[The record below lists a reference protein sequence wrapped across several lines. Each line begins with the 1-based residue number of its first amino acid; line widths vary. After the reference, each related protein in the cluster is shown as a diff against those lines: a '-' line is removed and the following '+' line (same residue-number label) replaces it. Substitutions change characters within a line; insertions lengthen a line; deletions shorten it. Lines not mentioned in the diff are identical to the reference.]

1 MAKVLEL
8 VFLTGDKDTV
18 KLTVDDPKPDATAQQ
33 VEAVMQQVIA
43 SGVFTFDGSPLASI
57 KSARIVE
64 RDARTLISR

>member
-8 VFLTGDKDTV
+8 VFLTADEEAV
-18 KLTVDDPKPDATAQQ
+18 KLTVDDPKPDVTAPQ

-43 SGVFTFDGSPLASI
+43 SGIFIFDESPLASI

-64 RDARTLISR
+64 RDTRTLISR